1 MSLKRIAL
9 VILYIIGTIFII
21 GGVAGFIYIEKE
33 EEGYIPT
40 TATVE
45 NVRRFEEKYP
55 TKTLSG
61 YVITIDYVI
70 DDQIYETRFE
80 TSRSSFTKGDTTPI
94 MYHTRNPFDIRRPGH
109 ERIICLMITCTGF
122 IILIINIF
130 IIRPLIKKP

>member
-1 MSLKRIAL
+1 MSLKRITL

-21 GGVAGFIYIEKE
+21 GGISGFIYIEKE

-80 TSRSSFTKGDTTPI
+80 TSRSSMTKSDIIPI
-94 MYHTRNPFDIRRPGH
+94 MYHTQNPFDIRRPGH
-109 ERIICLMITCTGF
+109 ERIICLISICIGF
-122 IILIINIF
+122 ITVIINSF
-130 IIRPLIKKP
+130 IIHSLVKKS